1 MKKEI
6 TKQQINSLEK
16 YLLVDCIKN
25 IGFITMLFIIS
36 NQTFETFLN
45 PDWALFLSFILCMFS
60 IYAVCI
66 EIADKKEFL
75 NYLKQKEII

>member
-6 TKQQINSLEK
+6 TEQQIELLEK
-16 YLLVDCIKN
+16 YLLVDLVKN
-25 IGFITMLFIIS
+25 VGFILMLFIIS

-66 EIADKKEFL
+66 EMYDKKKFL
-75 NYLKQKEII
+75 NSIK